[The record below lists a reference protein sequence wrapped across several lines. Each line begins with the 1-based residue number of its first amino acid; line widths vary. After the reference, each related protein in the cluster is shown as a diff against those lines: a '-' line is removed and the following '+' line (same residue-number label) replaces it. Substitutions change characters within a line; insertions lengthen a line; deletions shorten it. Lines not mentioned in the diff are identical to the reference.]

1 MPPPTGREG
10 SLFSEDDSKR
20 KKEKMKAG
28 QGWGKKMSCWL
39 TKFQQSLLCYLCFG

>member
-20 KKEKMKAG
+20 EKEKMKAG
-28 QGWGKKMSCWL
+28 QGELGEEDE
-39 TKFQQSLLCYLCFG
+39 LLVN